1 MAESYTFDD
10 FKRWKVDVL
19 KKFCQSR
26 GIPIGSYK
34 RKDELVALA
43 FAAYAQNLPL
53 VPSKEQEKSDAIQQY
68 QELLILED
76 GTIIPDPFLLSSGWV
91 SENDGGLKLWPPCM
105 TMNISEYLIS
115 NNERPLYT
123 RLRND
128 YKEGMY
134 SFLVIYNYAIFQSLN
149 RPISIYRKFHAC
161 LGYV

>member
-19 KKFCQSR
+19 KKFCQNR
-26 GIPIGSYK
+26 GIPIGTYK

-53 VPSKEQEKSDAIQQY
+53 VPSKQQEKSDAIQQY

-76 GTIIPDPFLLSSGWV
+76 GTIIPNLFLLSSSWV
-91 SENDGGLKLWPPCM
+91 SEKDGGFELWPPCM
-105 TMNISEYLIS
+105 TINISEYLIS
-115 NNERPLYT
+115 NNERSLYT

-128 YKEGMY
+128 YKEGINECLTL
-134 SFLVIYNYAIFQSLN
+134 FCLNIYIHFRLFIIMPYFNHLI
-149 RPISIYRKFHAC
+149 IHI
-161 LGYV
+161 